1 MSRHQTRPAPAAL
14 PPEETAKF
22 LMETSATYARM
33 TRRLDGAQPQCERE
47 YNQGVA
53 NGLWM
58 GARRVLRDAGRSEQ
72 TVHELCGDLP
82 FPRPALAEVTTK
94 EAL

>member
-1 MSRHQTRPAPAAL
+1 MSRHRTRPAPAAL

-22 LMETSATYARM
+22 LMETSATYALMARSLS
-33 TRRLDGAQPQCERE
+33 TA
-47 YNQGVA
+47 YNQGAA

-58 GARRVLRDAGRSEQ
+58 GACRVLRDAGRSEQ

-82 FPRPALAEVTTK
+82 FPRPALAPSASPRLGGEK
-94 EAL
+94 IP